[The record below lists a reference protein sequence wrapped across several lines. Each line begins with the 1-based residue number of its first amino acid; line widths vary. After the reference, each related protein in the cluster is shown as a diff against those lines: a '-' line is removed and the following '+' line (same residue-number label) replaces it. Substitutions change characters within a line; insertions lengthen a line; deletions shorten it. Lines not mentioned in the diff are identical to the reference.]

1 MLGRLLRD
9 TGHTV
14 TSVCDGAELL
24 EIFSL
29 SSPSQQVKP
38 NDAFNAASGGS
49 SSRSL
54 TYAGSFDVVLVD
66 RYMPKLEGP
75 TAVR

>member
-9 TGHTV
+9 SGHTV
-14 TSVCDGAELL
+14 TSVCDGTELL
-24 EIFSL
+24 GILSL
-29 SSPSQQVKP
+29 TSPSQQIKP
-38 NDAFNAASGGS
+38 IDAISEASGGS

-54 TYAGSFDVVLVD
+54 SYAESFDVVLVD

-75 TAVR
+75 KAVG